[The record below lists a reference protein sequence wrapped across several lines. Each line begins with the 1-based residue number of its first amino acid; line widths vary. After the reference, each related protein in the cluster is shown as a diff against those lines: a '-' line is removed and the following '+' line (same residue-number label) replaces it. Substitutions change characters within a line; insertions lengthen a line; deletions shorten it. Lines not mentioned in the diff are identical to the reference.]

1 MRAVNQTV
9 AVAAMCLQEE
19 AGVRPLI
26 SDVVTALSFLGNGEN
41 AATKVSPDAASLIN
55 TPPAQEVASDANGNN
70 EDRLLERQK
79 EVAEAIQ
86 WGSNSRQAASWC
98 ATASS
103 P

>member
-41 AATKVSPDAASLIN
+41 AATKVSLLN